1 MNKND
6 VLQELKD
13 NYDRFTGSQKIIGKY
28 VLDNYSEVAFMS
40 ATELAEKVGVSDV
53 TIIRFARSI
62 GFSGFAEFK
71 NHIREGL
78 KYFDPPYKRLSKSF
92 DVLDDKSNLNMQVG
106 KIDLKNLEDFLL
118 SVETEKIQQAVDAIY
133 QADAIYLMGIG
144 SSGVVTA
151 FLTFHLQRMGFKVIA
166 ISEGGLVDVEKIMSI
181 TEKDLLI
188 VCSFPRYS
196 KPIYNATIFAKKRG
210 AKILTITD
218 SYLSTISM
226 NSDIV
231 FSIKVDNSTFFN
243 SLIVPM
249 ELCNILTMSILERE
263 KEKIYKRLKENLQ
276 SMEVFDMKM

>member
-28 VLDNYSEVAFMS
+28 VLDNYTEVAFMS